1 MVTGAGVP
9 LVRGSATSGPAA
21 VGERPA
27 VPPLSPRDLAVA
39 ATLSRRPFGMRS
51 ARAVANASGVGYSAT
66 RRSLG
71 RLELAGIVRRREDG
85 VAEGA
90 ARTVT
95 VWTIDWRSP
104 SWHAVASEV
113 GRAAA
118 QPEPELAAAPA
129 RLPARLAHLFWNVE
143 LGRVDL
149 DRHGAYVASRI
160 LRSNDCQALGWLAR
174 HLHPEHLRTAA
185 RGRGLDPRR
194 AQLANLLA
202 ATTALAGA
210 PAAAV

>member
-1 MVTGAGVP
+1 MVTGRRAQP
-9 LVRGSATSGPAA
+9 
-21 VGERPA
+21 GEDEL
-27 VPPLSPRDLAVA
+27 PPSLSPADVAVA

-51 ARAVANASGVGYSAT
+51 ARAVAKASGIGYSAT

-71 RLELAGIVRRREDG
+71 RLHAAGIVQRREDR

-90 ARTVT
+90 ARSVT
-95 VWTIDWRSP
+95 VWTIDWRSAR
-104 SWHAVASEV
+104 WHAVAAEV
-113 GRAAA
+113 GRATAR
-118 QPEPELAAAPA
+118 PEAEPLAAPPA

-143 LGRVDL
+143 LGHVDL

-174 HLHPEHLRTAA
+174 HLDPQHLRTAA

-202 ATTALAGA
+202 GASSLA
-210 PAAAV
+210 PAPVATI